1 MRYGAYAAD
10 NPWGATGLEWET
22 PSPPPTE
29 NFAETP
35 TVSGRP
41 YDYLTGREEGARAH
55 G

>member
-29 NFAETP
+29 NFPETP

-41 YDYLTGREEGARAH
+41 YDYLTARDREAAIG
-55 G
+55 